1 MHRNEAIK
9 SEGVKA
15 SVPDTIE
22 GTGMGKK
29 QSMRSV
35 LKKASLLTMS

>member
-22 GTGMGKK
+22 GTGMGENN
-29 QSMRSV
+29 RCD
-35 LKKASLLTMS
+35 LF